1 MTTARGGGRDSNPAR
16 RAAKRTKSGIV
27 GRSLKFQKTTP
38 LNEEHVPCAQCLFQ
52 GWTWAHARAFPS
64 SSSVA
69 VGSIRTL
76 RNGGSVGSLDS
87 AGEFNACRSV
97 GRPLAALPLSSLLPA
112 LRTFPSPTNQQMALH
127 PLRPPHSTWIQSGAL
142 TTTDVLEPLFS
153 LKNLRLHIG
162 ARIKRQLHPKE
173 NKTTEYLASHRLFP
187 ATTTCPRF
195 IYGNAPSR
203 RERERAAM

>member
-1 MTTARGGGRDSNPAR
+1 MCS
-16 RAAKRTKSGIV
+16 
-27 GRSLKFQKTTP
+27 
-38 LNEEHVPCAQCLFQ
+38 AQCLFQ
-52 GWTWAHARAFPS
+52 GWTYARAFPS
-64 SSSVA
+64 SSSVRPK
-69 VGSIRTL
+69 RTL

-97 GRPLAALPLSSLLPA
+97 GRPRAASLIPPSALSPRLPISKWHCILYGRRTPLGFSL
-112 LRTFPSPTNQQMALH
+112 
-127 PLRPPHSTWIQSGAL
+127 SGAL
-142 TTTDVLEPLFS
+142 NKTDGLGKALFS
-153 LKNLRLHIG
+153 LKVLRLRIG

-203 RERERAAM
+203 REREGAAAAM